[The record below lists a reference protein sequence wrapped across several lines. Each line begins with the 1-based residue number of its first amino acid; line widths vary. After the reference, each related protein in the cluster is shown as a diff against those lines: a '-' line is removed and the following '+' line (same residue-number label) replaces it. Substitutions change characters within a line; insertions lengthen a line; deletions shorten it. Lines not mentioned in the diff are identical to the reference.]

1 MTIENFKHRNLYSV
15 LGAQP
20 SAHFIDM
27 RSKYRQAALRL
38 HPDKGGSSEAF
49 HLLTFAFEVLS
60 CPVAR
65 AVYDKNLLQHHISSQ
80 HSRLIPHQSTSP
92 TKTVCVTRPVP
103 TGRSKLRAK
112 RAAGAMRTPCP
123 RPATVGSKRAATF
136 LGEVEPPLKRQCT
149 MKATEHCRRDGIGIP
164 LAQLRDVLKS
174 MKADQRR
181 GALQKLAPRLQ
192 TALALFMETLANSSA
207 GTLAL
212 PNRPSASSTTPKSS
226 AVSGI
231 TSSSNAALSHGGSM
245 YKAHVHMKA
254 LRFYTRGHADL
265 EVALERQMVL
275 VELRQALSAAS
286 IDAPFLWEDA
296 ARTYE
301 ICSAVLRA
309 NATSEHDIGLS
320 AYIYLRAGHHL
331 VQSCTIISP
340 VMPLKEVLE
349 LHSRLLRARR
359 TSWQELRAE
368 WVALMRSTRQ
378 PMAKRRSLYEAEA
391 VADAARAR
399 ALQIQL
405 GRAASNATK
414 ALELDELCASRRRKV
429 LSQQH
434 VRDARVGVRARS
446 KSQAA
451 ERRAAKMREEVRKE
465 RRRWWRRSD
474 LTMDEISRGPP
485 PEHMMAENRW
495 QDEG

>member
-1 MTIENFKHRNLYSV
+1 M
-15 LGAQP
+15 
-20 SAHFIDM
+20 
-27 RSKYRQAALRL
+27 
-38 HPDKGGSSEAF
+38 
-49 HLLTFAFEVLS
+49 
-60 CPVAR
+60 AR
-65 AVYDKNLLQHHISSQ
+65 IA
-80 HSRLIPHQSTSP
+80 
-92 TKTVCVTRPVP
+92 
-103 TGRSKLRAK
+103 
-112 RAAGAMRTPCP
+112 
-123 RPATVGSKRAATF
+123 
-136 LGEVEPPLKRQCT
+136 
-149 MKATEHCRRDGIGIP
+149 IP

-181 GALQKLAPRLQ
+181 CALQKLAPRLQ
-192 TALALFMETLANSSA
+192 AALALFMETLGNAPT
-207 GTLAL
+207 GHLTL
-212 PNRPSASSTTPKSS
+212 PNRLAASSTNPKSS

-231 TSSSNAALSHGGSM
+231 TSSSNAALSHGSSI
-245 YKAHVHMKA
+245 YKAHVHIKA
-254 LRFYTRGHADL
+254 LRFYTHGHADL

-296 ARTYE
+296 AKTYE

-309 NATSEHDIGLS
+309 NATSEQDIGLS

-359 TSWQELRAE
+359 RSWQELRAE

-378 PMAKRRSLYEAEA
+378 PVAKRRSLHEAEA
-391 VADAARAR
+391 VADAARAC
-399 ALQIQL
+399 ALKIQL

-414 ALELDELCASRRRKV
+414 ALQLDELCASRRRKV
-429 LSQQH
+429 LAQQQ
-434 VRDARVGVRARS
+434 VREARVGARARS
-446 KSQAA
+446 MSQVA
-451 ERRAAKMREEVRKE
+451 ERRAAKAREEVRKE

-485 PEHMMAENRW
+485 PRHMMAENTW
-495 QDEG
+495 EDEG